1 MTGTPYTRHIE
12 DFRYD
17 TKHMGKHIPQ
27 EQKDEIL
34 SAIKNGLSVA
44 DASAQF
50 SVSSKAIYRWLGKQT
65 DNTGT
70 SALEVS
76 RLKRENHD
84 LKEIIGSLT
93 LEKRRGEKNR
103 SRQNPHG

>member
-1 MTGTPYTRHIE
+1 
-12 DFRYD
+12 
-17 TKHMGKHIPQ
+17 MGKYIPQ

-34 SAIKNGLSVA
+34 SAIKGGLSVA
-44 DASAQF
+44 DAATQY
-50 SVSSKAIYRWLGKQT
+50 SVSNKAIYRWLGRQT

-76 RLKRENHD
+76 RLKRENQD
-84 LKEIIGSLT
+84 LKEIIGALT

-103 SRQNPHG
+103 GRQNAYG

>member
-1 MTGTPYTRHIE
+1 MA
-12 DFRYD
+12 
-17 TKHMGKHIPQ
+17 KHIQQ

-44 DASAQF
+44 HASEQYDI
-50 SVSSKAIYRWLGKQT
+50 STKTIYRWLGKQT

-76 RLKRENHD
+76 RLRRENQD

-93 LEKRRGEKNR
+93 LEKKRGEKNK
-103 SRQNPHG
+103 SRQKTYG